1 MRTRRA
7 RLQDAYGIYRLVDD
21 FSHDGTLLHHAYAEI
36 CKNIRTFTV
45 VESDDDEFLGCAALH
60 VYGPHLAEIRSI
72 VVRSAIRGKGAGGL
86 LVESLLAEA
95 EENGIGC
102 VCLFTRIPTF
112 FEHFRFRITEHDSLR
127 EKVMKDCQNC
137 ARRHACDET
146 PMVIGDLPVGQDM
159 SGMMPVVGPSA
170 LVQLHVQPAC

>member
-1 MRTRRA
+1 MRTRKA
-7 RLQDAYGIYRLVDD
+7 RLQDAYSIYRLVDN
-21 FSHDGTLLHHAYAEI
+21 FSHDGTLLRRAYAEI

-45 VESDDDEFLGCAALH
+45 VESDNDEFFGCAALH

-72 VVRSAIRGKGAGGL
+72 VVRSTIRGKGGGRL

-95 EENGIGC
+95 EENGIKC

-112 FEHFRFRITEHDSLR
+112 FEHFRFRIADHNSLR
-127 EKVMKDCQNC
+127 EKVTKDCQHC

-146 PMVIGDLPVGQDM
+146 PMVIGDLPVEQKIG
-159 SGMMPVVGPSA
+159 GMMPVVGPSA